1 MDGPRVGEP
10 LAIRCVSLGRHA
22 RVSSRLSPSH
32 LGVLALVRALH
43 CTATMRIS
51 ALSVLPGLLA
61 GALAAPARADPSEL
75 VKPPAAT
82 GSSPAAP
89 AARRDRPA
97 RPQRGVA
104 LVVPVRDHGL
114 GASLATGD
122 LRLTGS
128 TPPEHR
134 DHRDH
139 RDGPMPAERQA
150 PFLAAGE
157 IAAEVRPFAPEIER
171 CYLERLGDTHRAGHL
186 DLTLV
191 IGRDG
196 AVVSV
201 SAAAPGLP
209 GRAAHQVESCIRG
222 TVETLHFP
230 ERRNDTTAV
239 VPYYFQRTR
248 APGAGPQ
255 LSCWNPRGC

>member
-1 MDGPRVGEP
+1 
-10 LAIRCVSLGRHA
+10 
-22 RVSSRLSPSH
+22 
-32 LGVLALVRALH
+32 LALVRALQRN
-43 CTATMRIS
+43 ATMRIS
-51 ALSVLPGLLA
+51 ALSVLPVLLA
-61 GALAAPARADPSEL
+61 GSLAAPAWADQSELVKSPAATGSSRPDRPGRRLRGVAALAAPARDPGIG
-75 VKPPAAT
+75 AA
-82 GSSPAAP
+82 
-89 AARRDRPA
+89 
-97 RPQRGVA
+97 
-104 LVVPVRDHGL
+104 
-114 GASLATGD
+114 LATGD
-122 LRLTGS
+122 LRLTGAMR
-128 TPPEHR
+128 PELVER
-134 DHRDH
+134 AV
-139 RDGPMPAERQA
+139 PADRKA

-171 CYLERLGDTHRAGHL
+171 CYLERLGDPRRAGHL

-209 GRAAHQVESCIRG
+209 SRTAHQVESCIRG
-222 TVETLHFP
+222 AVETLHFP

-239 VPYYFQRTR
+239 VPYYFQRTS